1 MQKFVSPAYPRRLP
15 TPTLRKGGLTYE
27 IRVRV
32 PPNARGNRF
41 KASHVSRSL
50 KTRDKAE
57 ALRRLAGV
65 YDELLS
71 EFDAEAKTPPKLP
84 VAPEVADCRPAA
96 TSSPIER
103 QTAALTSTPS
113 AVEPAPE
120 ISALDVVRR
129 YREFIVDGER
139 QSRKEATDAARNN
152 ISVVYDPAML
162 AERFKSQLQRRLDA
176 ARGEAIVRDYQDAE
190 WYLNFLERNGIG
202 RVANRA
208 SAARELT
215 LAKVRALKEMLSDD
229 VELMAD
235 APSSAT
241 VGSVTSSAPLLSA
254 FVTDYIAKRGS
265 GLSAERADTIRATVR
280 DLIEVVGDKP
290 VNTFTAADATSLE
303 DILLKLPPNWRKN
316 TKNGLATL
324 SITAAADT
332 AAQLG
337 LPRQS
342 AKTIKKKWTILF
354 GIFKHAAVK
363 HGPIQ
368 NPFTS
373 EALLVKD
380 GGNANQDKTP
390 FKATELHQLL
400 KSDLTELW
408 DGRLHWLTWLGVY
421 TGARLN
427 ELCQLNAKDIR
438 HQNGIHYIYFSPELR
453 LKTGEDG
460 ASIRS
465 VPIHD
470 ELIKLGFMS
479 FVGASTDLLFPG
491 IPQHKSGR
499 YSDAPSKR
507 FSYHLT
513 KLGLKRDKLS
523 FNSLRHTFIARL
535 KVLAP
540 SHSETR
546 ERLVGHTLPGVV
558 GRYGDDFVAEAND
571 MDLLVERN
579 KVLQMFSLPTPSKT

>member
-1 MQKFVSPAYPRRLP
+1 MQKSVSPAYPRRLP

-32 PPNARGNRF
+32 PPHARGGRF
-41 KASHVSRSL
+41 KSSHVSRSL

-65 YDELLS
+65 YDELLG
-71 EFDAEAKTPPKLP
+71 EFDAEAKTSSKLP
-84 VAPEVADCRPAA
+84 VAHEAA
-96 TSSPIER
+96 GCEPTSS
-103 QTAALTSTPS
+103 S
-113 AVEPAPE
+113 AVEPETTEPAAPSLVKPRPPE
-120 ISALDVVRR
+120 ISVKDAVRR
-129 YREFIVDGER
+129 YCQHIVDCER
-139 QSRKEATDAARNN
+139 QLRQEEADSAR
-152 ISVVYDPAML
+152 SYLVFTYDPVKL
-162 AERFKSQLQRRLDA
+162 AERFKSRLQRQLDL
-176 ARGEAIVRDYQDAE
+176 ARSEAVVRDYQNAE
-190 WYLNFLERNGIG
+190 WYLNSLESKGIA
-202 RVANRA
+202 RVADRA
-208 SAARELT
+208 SAAREMT
-215 LAKVRALKEMLSDD
+215 LAKVRALREMLSDD

-241 VGSVTSSAPLLSA
+241 ANSMKSGAPLLSA
-254 FVTDYIAKRGS
+254 FVVDYIAKRGN

-280 DLIEVVGDKP
+280 ELIDVVGDKP
-290 VNTFTAADATSLE
+290 VDTFTAADATSFE
-303 DILLKLPPNWRKN
+303 DVLLKLPPNWRKN
-316 TKNGLATL
+316 SKNGLATL
-324 SITAAADT
+324 SITAAADK

-354 GIFKHAAVK
+354 GLFKHAAVK

-368 NPFTS
+368 NAFS
-373 EALLVKD
+373 AEALLVKD

-427 ELCQLNAKDIR
+427 ELCQLSAKDIR
-438 HQNGIHYIYFSPELR
+438 HHNGIHYIYFSPELR

-470 ELIKLGFMS
+470 ELIKLGFLG
-479 FVGASTDLLFPG
+479 FFGASTDLLFPG

-579 KVLQMFSLPTPSKT
+579 KVLQMFSLPKPSKS